1 MAEKKC
7 EVCSRGVL
15 EDDELY
21 KVVRDIRVDG
31 SAHPKMVKACYKC
44 ATNADSCNQCNTRYT
59 ETAWNSWQ
67 VRVGSSIVCRA
78 SNCFDRY
85 FWTCACS
92 GNEKF
97 VSRNSICN
105 YCKRDKDGNRLRC
118 ECGNGSEDRPV
129 HNYSCQPH
137 LQFHDIGGV
146 FDEESKPKK
155 MWMGFELEIQIP
167 GSNVN
172 EAAKFVRAQL
182 QTTEIAQSKS
192 DGSIGGGIEL
202 VTQPHTYEKYRDQP
216 LLWDTIGKV
225 RDVYNGRSWD
235 PGTCGFHI
243 HLGRDGFKDKAHL
256 HRFVELVYRNSEM
269 MMKFGGRR
277 STYSKFDDCW
287 DFDEWDR
294 PVFSLAN
301 KMNRDSQ
308 GGEKYTAVNTSKPAT
323 VEMRFMR
330 GTTKKESILAYL
342 GMADAIAKYTRDIA
356 AEGNWYDW
364 ETFANWVTNRQ
375 GDYPELYERMPSI
388 KDLKIKDLDVL
399 KIKA

>member
-1 MAEKKC
+1 MAKKKC
-7 EVCSRGVL
+7 GVCDREIPEG
-15 EDDELY
+15 ENFY
-21 KVVRDIRVDG
+21 NVVKDIREG
-31 SAHPKMVKACYKC
+31 ESAYPQTVHACYECASNSEKC
-44 ATNADSCNQCNTRYT
+44 QHCYT
-59 ETAWNSWQ
+59 MYTSSAWGSWQ
-67 VRVGSSIVCRA
+67 VRINGGRVCRA
-78 SNCFDRY
+78 RNCFDRFY
-85 FWTCACS
+85 WICRCNGAD
-92 GNEKF
+92 NY
-97 VSRNSICN
+97 VSTGDICDR
-105 YCKRDKDGNRLRC
+105 CRRDREGNRRRC
-118 ECGNGSEDRPV
+118 DCGNGSEDRPV
-129 HNYSCQPH
+129 HNYSCQPY
-137 LQFHDIGGV
+137 LQFHDVGGV
-146 FDEESKPKK
+146 FDETSKPKK

-167 GSNVN
+167 GSHVN
-172 EAAKFVRAQL
+172 QAAKFVRAQL
-182 QTTEIAQSKS
+182 QSTEIAQSKS
-192 DGSIGGGIEL
+192 DGSIGGGLEL
-202 VTQPHTYEKYRDQP
+202 VTQPHTYEKYREQP
-216 LLWDTIGKV
+216 LLWNTIDTM
-225 RDVYNGRSWD
+225 RDKYNGRSWD

-243 HLGRDGFKDKAHL
+243 HLGRDGFKDSAHL
-256 HRFVELVYRNSEM
+256 HRFVELVYRNAEM

-301 KMNRDSQ
+301 KMNRDNR

-342 GMADAIAKYTRDIA
+342 GMADAIAKYTRDVE

-399 KIKA
+399 KIRA